1 MCNFHRVVT
10 VTNTGTTIE
19 LALTDSTNIGNM
31 ERFNLICRKPVSALV
46 TTEPI
51 EVTAV
56 INGAVVPVK
65 NIYGQPLLSNV
76 VPFGKTCGR
85 YVIDDSGTA
94 PAPYLWLETPCYA

>member
-31 ERFNLICRKPVSALV
+31 EPFNIICRKPVSELV
-46 TTEPI
+46 TGEPI

-56 INGAVVPVK
+56 VNGAAIPVR
-65 NIYGQPLLSNV
+65 NIYGLPLMSNV
-76 VPFGKTCGR
+76 VPLGCTKGK
-85 YVIDDSGTA
+85 YVINDTET
-94 PAPYLWLETPCYA
+94 YVWLETPCYA